1 VLDRRG
7 VAAEAWR
14 RDARRWWHDKEGIDP
29 MQGYVYAGVSAR
41 TGGTISGLFRR
52 AVDRDNWEHAT
63 NGMPDDN
70 HVHAIV
76 VHPDD
81 PATILAATSTGLY
94 RSRDRG
100 ARWTRLVEPAPAE
113 QMWSVLVHPSDHR
126 TILTGTAPLGLY
138 RSDDDGETW
147 RRMPK
152 PAIAERMVGAFPSRV
167 MRMAI
172 APARPDTIWAGMEV
186 NGAMRSD
193 DGGESWTDLSD
204 ELVRLSHQPHLASA
218 ILTKDPAEGMLD
230 VHAIC
235 VSPAAPDEAFLA
247 LRMGLFRYENGG
259 GENDGAAWRDLEI
272 GRHAAH
278 LRYGRDI
285 VVAPWDPMTLFA
297 CVADAARG
305 QAGRLYRSED
315 LGQNWRQFDHGIEVR
330 GTMMAVAVPRHDRDQ
345 AHCVTRRG
353 QTFSTLDG
361 GASWREH
368 DLPEGAGSAVAVAC
382 G

>member
-1 VLDRRG
+1 MRT
-7 VAAEAWR
+7 
-14 RDARRWWHDKEGIDP
+14 
-29 MQGYVYAGVSAR
+29 YVYAGVSAR

-52 AVDRDNWEHAT
+52 AVDQDNWDHAT
-63 NGMPDDN
+63 SGMPDDN
-70 HVHAIV
+70 HVHAIA

-81 PATILAATSTGLY
+81 PATVFAATSSGLY

-100 ARWTRLVEPAPAE
+100 ERWTRLVEPAPGE
-113 QMWSVLVHPSDHR
+113 QMWSVLVHPSNHR
-126 TILTGTAPLGLY
+126 TILTGCAPLGVY

-147 RRMPK
+147 RRMPR
-152 PAIAERMVGAFPSRV
+152 PAIAERMVGAFPSRI

-172 APARPDTIWAGMEV
+172 APSRPDTIWAGMEV

-204 ELVRLSHQPHLASA
+204 ELVRLSRQPHLASA
-218 ILTKDPAEGMLD
+218 ILTKDTAEGMLD

-235 VSPAAPDEAFLA
+235 VSPAAPDTAFLA
-247 LRMGLFRYENGG
+247 LRMGLFRGDNGG
-259 GENDGAAWRDLEI
+259 SAWHDLGI
-272 GRHAAH
+272 GQHAAH
-278 LRYGRDI
+278 LRYGRDV

-305 QAGRLYRSED
+305 KAGRLYRSQD
-315 LGQNWRQFDHGIEVR
+315 LGRNWAQFDHAIEVR
-330 GTMMAVAVPRHDRDQ
+330 STMMAVALPRHDRDQ
-345 AHCVTRRG
+345 AHCVTRRC

-361 GASWREH
+361 GESWREY
-368 DLPEGAGSAVAVAC
+368 DLPEAAGSTVAVAC